1 MNKRE
6 LLGVAKRGEGGF
18 GSTGATVIKQIKKR
32 FYCRRATKFWWKCLK
47 IVWEHLHDNDK

>member
-32 FYCRRATKFWWKCLK
+32 FYCRRATKFWWKRLK